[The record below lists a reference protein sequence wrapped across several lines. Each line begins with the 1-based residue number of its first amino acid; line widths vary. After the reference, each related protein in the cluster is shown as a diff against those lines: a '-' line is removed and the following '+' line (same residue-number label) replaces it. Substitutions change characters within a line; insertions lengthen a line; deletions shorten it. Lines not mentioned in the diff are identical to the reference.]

1 MFDFGLNVAPIY
13 TRARFLPGSVVE
25 NSQVNRAIVS
35 DGCTILRSVLDD
47 AVVGIRQRIG
57 TECKIRRSVLMGAD
71 FFETP
76 AQRQEN
82 ARVNRPDVGI
92 GGGSLIEDAII
103 DKNVRIGR
111 RVTIRAAGKPAE
123 LDGEN
128 YYVRDGVVIIPK
140 GAVVPDGAVI

>member
-1 MFDFGLNVAPIY
+1 MY

-25 NSQVNRAIVS
+25 NSQVVRAIIS
-35 DGCTILRSVLDD
+35 DGCMILRSVLDD

-57 TECKIRRSVLMGAD
+57 SECKIRRSILMGAD

-82 ARVNRPDVGI
+82 ALVNRPDVGI
-92 GGGSLIEDAII
+92 GGGSVIEDAIV

-111 RVTIRAAGKPAE
+111 RVTIRAAGKPPE
-123 LDGEN
+123 MDGPN
-128 YYVRDGVVIIPK
+128 FYVRDGIIIIPK
-140 GAVVPDGAVI
+140 GATIPDGTVI